1 MNECKDCIQVK
12 NLEDRI
18 KSVWNAINETK
29 GFIKDFE
36 KRITDLEIA
45 KSESRKDIER
55 IFDAIETIEKNI
67 VKIADAMEA
76 MKSKD
81 IKTYDNLKYEVIK
94 YIVLA
99 GLAFAMAKLF

>member
-1 MNECKDCIQVK
+1 VK

>member
-1 MNECKDCIQVK
+1 MK